1 MEVVLKEDIENL
13 GHMGDVVKVKDGYAR
28 NYLLPR
34 GLVVLANKKNL
45 KALEH
50 EQRMIAQRRERLT
63 KEAQG
68 ISAKLAGVSL
78 EFTAKAG
85 EEGRLFGSVT
95 TMDIEKAL
103 KEQGFDVERRRIVL
117 DAPIKNVGDYEVPI
131 RLRPEV
137 MPSIKVKVVSE
148 DQPEAEA
155 QAAAADGQAEA
166 VSAEAQPAD
175 VVAADAPSGHGEEPA
190 VNVGEEVSKRASDY
204 GRSNL
209 ESPGSA
215 SGER

>member
-1 MEVVLKEDIENL
+1 MEVVLREDIENL

-34 GLVVLANKKNL
+34 GLVVLANNKNL

-68 ISAKLAGVSL
+68 ISDKLAGVSL
-78 EFTAKAG
+78 EFTAKVG

-103 KEQGFDVERRRIVL
+103 KEQGYDVERRRIVL

-148 DQPEAEA
+148 DQPEGEVQAE
-155 QAAAADGQAEA
+155 AADGEA
-166 VSAEAQPAD
+166 PSSEGEEGSAEGDRSEPS
-175 VVAADAPSGHGEEPA
+175 AASE
-190 VNVGEEVSKRASDY
+190 
-204 GRSNL
+204 
-209 ESPGSA
+209 
-215 SGER
+215 

>member
-34 GLVVLANKKNL
+34 GLVVLADKKSL

-50 EQRMIAQRRERLT
+50 EQRMIAQRRERLN

-68 ISAKLAGVSL
+68 MSAQLAKVSL
-78 EFTAKAG
+78 EFAVKVG

-95 TMDIEKAL
+95 NMDIEKAL
-103 KEQGFDVERRRIVL
+103 KEQGVDVERRRIL
-117 DAPIKNVGDYEVPI
+117 LEAPIKSVGEYDVLI

-137 MPSIKVKVVSE
+137 TPSIKVKVVSE
-148 DQPEAEA
+148 DEPEGGEVAAAEA
-155 QAAAADGQAEA
+155 Q
-166 VSAEAQPAD
+166 SAE
-175 VVAADAPSGHGEEPA
+175 VEKGEAPSGDDAETATEPQA
-190 VNVGEEVSKRASDY
+190 T
-204 GRSNL
+204 
-209 ESPGSA
+209 
-215 SGER
+215 

>member
-34 GLVVLANKKNL
+34 GLVVLANNRNL

-68 ISAKLAGVSL
+68 ISDKLAGVSL
-78 EFTAKAG
+78 EFTAKVG

-103 KEQGFDVERRRIVL
+103 KEQGFEVERRRIVL
-117 DAPIKNVGDYEVPI
+117 DAPIKNIGDYEVPI

-137 MPSIKVKVVSE
+137 MPSIKVKVISE
-148 DQPEAEA
+148 DQPEGGEA
-155 QAAAADGQAEA
+155 QAEAADGEAESASAKA
-166 VSAEAQPAD
+166 VDGE
-175 VVAADAPSGHGEEPA
+175 APSSEGEDGSVEGDRNEPSA
-190 VNVGEEVSKRASDY
+190 AS
-204 GRSNL
+204 
-209 ESPGSA
+209 E
-215 SGER
+215 

>member
-34 GLVVLANKKNL
+34 GLVVLANNKNL

-68 ISAKLAGVSL
+68 ISGKLAAVSL
-78 EFTAKAG
+78 EFTAKVG

-103 KEQGFDVERRRIVL
+103 KEQGFEVERRRIVL

-137 MPSIKVKVVSE
+137 MPSIKVKVMSE
-148 DQPEAEA
+148 DQPEGEVQAE
-155 QAAAADGQAEA
+155 AADGEAETASAEA
-166 VSAEAQPAD
+166 VDGEAPSSEDEEGSAEGNRREPS
-175 VVAADAPSGHGEEPA
+175 AASE
-190 VNVGEEVSKRASDY
+190 
-204 GRSNL
+204 
-209 ESPGSA
+209 
-215 SGER
+215 

>member
-50 EQRMIAQRRERLT
+50 EQRMIGQRRERLT

-68 ISAKLAGVSL
+68 ISAQLAGVSL
-78 EFTAKAG
+78 EFAVKVG

-95 TMDIEKAL
+95 NMDIEKAL
-103 KEQGFDVERRRIVL
+103 KEKGFEVERRRIVL
-117 DAPIKNVGDYEVPI
+117 HDPIKQVGDYEVPI

-148 DQPEAEA
+148 DQPEGEEAEA
-155 QAAAADGQAEA
+155 ANAEA
-166 VSAEAQPAD
+166 GETPSGRSEEPSVSA
-175 VVAADAPSGHGEEPA
+175 GEEPSVDTPA
-190 VNVGEEVSKRASDY
+190 AGVKAG
-204 GRSNL
+204 G
-209 ESPGSA
+209 
-215 SGER
+215 

>member
-78 EFTAKAG
+78 EFTAKVG

-95 TMDIEKAL
+95 SMDIEKAL
-103 KEQGFDVERRRIVL
+103 KEQGHDVERRRIVL
-117 DAPIKNVGDYEVPI
+117 HEPIKQVGEYEIPI

-148 DQPEAEA
+148 DEPETVEARAETAAVEATEAEEAEA
-155 QAAAADGQAEA
+155 KSPPAEA
-166 VSAEAQPAD
+166 VRAEA
-175 VVAADAPSGHGEEPA
+175 PS
-190 VNVGEEVSKRASDY
+190 D
-204 GRSNL
+204 
-209 ESPGSA
+209 
-215 SGER
+215 

>member
-34 GLVVLANKKNL
+34 GLVVLANSKNL

-50 EQRMIAQRRERLT
+50 EQRMIGQRRERLT

-68 ISAKLAGVSL
+68 ISDKLAGVSL

-103 KEQGFDVERRRIVL
+103 KEQGFEVERRRIVL
-117 DAPIKNVGDYEVPI
+117 DSPIKNVGNYEVPI

-137 MPSIKVKVVSE
+137 MPSIKVKVMSE
-148 DQPEAEA
+148 DQPEGGEVQAE
-155 QAAAADGQAEA
+155 AADGEAETASAEA
-166 VSAEAQPAD
+166 VDGE
-175 VVAADAPSGHGEEPA
+175 APSGEGEE
-190 VNVGEEVSKRASDY
+190 ASAEGDRNE
-204 GRSNL
+204 RSAKP
-209 ESPGSA
+209 E
-215 SGER
+215 

>member
-34 GLVVLANKKNL
+34 GLVVLANNRNL

-68 ISAKLAGVSL
+68 ISDKLAAVSL
-78 EFTAKAG
+78 EFTAKVG

-117 DAPIKNVGDYEVPI
+117 DAPIKNVGDYDVPI

-137 MPSIKVKVVSE
+137 MPSIKVKVMSE
-148 DQPEAEA
+148 DQPEAG
-155 QAAAADGQAEA
+155 DGEPETHASET
-166 VSAEAQPAD
+166 
-175 VVAADAPSGHGEEPA
+175 GE
-190 VNVGEEVSKRASDY
+190 GET
-204 GRSNL
+204 
-209 ESPGSA
+209 A
-215 SGER
+215 SGDGAVPTAEPQAS

>member
-13 GHMGDVVKVKDGYAR
+13 GHMGEVVKVKDGYAR

-50 EQRMIAQRRERLT
+50 EQRMIGQRRDRLT

-68 ISAKLAGVSL
+68 ISETLSRVSL
-78 EFTAKAG
+78 EFAVKVG

-95 TMDIEKAL
+95 NMDIEKAL
-103 KEQGFDVERRRIVL
+103 KEKGFDVERRRIVL
-117 DAPIKNVGDYEVPI
+117 HDPIKQVGDYEVPI

-137 MPSIKVKVVSE
+137 TPSIKVKVVSE
-148 DQPEAEA
+148 DEPEGGEVETVAVAAEA
-155 QAAAADGQAEA
+155 PPDDE
-166 VSAEAQPAD
+166 
-175 VVAADAPSGHGEEPA
+175 GEEALIGTDEPS
-190 VNVGEEVSKRASDY
+190 ESD
-204 GRSNL
+204 
-209 ESPGSA
+209 
-215 SGER
+215 

>member
-13 GHMGDVVKVKDGYAR
+13 GHMGEVVKVKDGYAR

-50 EQRMIAQRRERLT
+50 EQRMIGQRKERLT

-68 ISAKLAGVSL
+68 ISETLSRVSL
-78 EFTAKAG
+78 EFAVKVG

-95 TMDIEKAL
+95 NMDIEKAL
-103 KEQGFDVERRRIVL
+103 KEKGFEVERRRIVL
-117 DAPIKNVGDYEVPI
+117 HDPIKQVGDYEVPI

-137 MPSIKVKVVSE
+137 TPSIKVKVVSE
-148 DQPEAEA
+148 DGSEGGEAEV
-155 QAAAADGQAEA
+155 A
-166 VSAEAQPAD
+166 VAEAQPAE
-175 VVAADAPSGHGEEPA
+175 VEKGEAPPGDGAEPA
-190 VNVGEEVSKRASDY
+190 TEPQST
-204 GRSNL
+204 
-209 ESPGSA
+209 
-215 SGER
+215 

>member
-34 GLVVLANKKNL
+34 GLVVLANNKNL

-68 ISAKLAGVSL
+68 ISDKLAGVSL
-78 EFTAKAG
+78 EFTAKVG

-103 KEQGFDVERRRIVL
+103 KEQGFEVERRRIVL

-148 DQPEAEA
+148 DQSEGGEVPAE
-155 QAAAADGQAEA
+155 AADGEAEA
-166 VSAEAQPAD
+166 VSADAVDGE
-175 VVAADAPSGHGEEPA
+175 APSSEGEE
-190 VNVGEEVSKRASDY
+190 
-204 GRSNL
+204 
-209 ESPGSA
+209 GSA
-215 SGER
+215 EGDRSEPSAASE

>member
-34 GLVVLANKKNL
+34 GLVVLANNRNL

-50 EQRMIAQRRERLT
+50 EQRMIGQRRERLT

-68 ISAKLAGVSL
+68 ISDKLAGVSL
-78 EFTAKAG
+78 EFTAKVG

-137 MPSIKVKVVSE
+137 MPSIKVKVTSE
-148 DQPEAEA
+148 DQPEEGEVQAE
-155 QAAAADGQAEA
+155 AADGETETASAGA
-166 VSAEAQPAD
+166 VEGE
-175 VVAADAPSGHGEEPA
+175 APSGEGEE
-190 VNVGEEVSKRASDY
+190 
-204 GRSNL
+204 
-209 ESPGSA
+209 GSA
-215 SGER
+215 EGDRSEPSAASE

>member
-1 MEVVLKEDIENL
+1 MEVVLKEDMENL

-34 GLVVLANKKNL
+34 GLVVPADKKSL

-68 ISAKLAGVSL
+68 ISDKLAGVSL
-78 EFTAKAG
+78 EFAVKVG

-95 TMDIEKAL
+95 NMDIEKAL
-103 KEQGFDVERRRIVL
+103 KEKGFEVERRRIVL
-117 DAPIKNVGDYEVPI
+117 EAPIKAVGDYEVPI

-137 MPSIKVKVVSE
+137 TPSIKVRVVSE
-148 DQPEAEA
+148 DEPEAVEAEA
-155 QAAAADGQAEA
+155 AAAEPTVAADGEA
-166 VSAEAQPAD
+166 P
-175 VVAADAPSGHGEEPA
+175 
-190 VNVGEEVSKRASDY
+190 
-204 GRSNL
+204 
-209 ESPGSA
+209 
-215 SGER
+215 

>member
-34 GLVVLANKKNL
+34 GLVVLANNKNL

-68 ISAKLAGVSL
+68 ISDKLAGVSL
-78 EFTAKAG
+78 EFTAKVG

-103 KEQGFDVERRRIVL
+103 KEQGYEVERRRIVL

-148 DQPEAEA
+148 DQSEGGEVPAE
-155 QAAAADGQAEA
+155 AADGEAEA
-166 VSAEAQPAD
+166 VSADAVDGE
-175 VVAADAPSGHGEEPA
+175 APSSEGEE
-190 VNVGEEVSKRASDY
+190 
-204 GRSNL
+204 
-209 ESPGSA
+209 GSA
-215 SGER
+215 EGDRSEPSAASE

>member
-34 GLVVLANKKNL
+34 GLVVVANKKNL

-63 KEAQG
+63 QEAHG
-68 ISAKLAGVSL
+68 VGDKLAGVSL
-78 EFTAKAG
+78 EFAAKVG

-95 TMDIEKAL
+95 AMDIEKAL
-103 KEQGFDVERRRIVL
+103 KERGFEVERRRIVL
-117 DAPIKNVGDYEVPI
+117 DAPIKNVGDYQVPI

-137 MPSIKVKVVSE
+137 TSSIKVKVVSE
-148 DQPEAEA
+148 DQPEGGDGEV
-155 QAAAADGQAEA
+155 AAASRPAESGDTETLA
-166 VSAEAQPAD
+166 VEAQPA
-175 VVAADAPSGHGEEPA
+175 ATGEE
-190 VNVGEEVSKRASDY
+190 ESDENN
-204 GRSNL
+204 SNTL
-209 ESPGSA
+209 IS
-215 SGER
+215 

>member
-68 ISAKLAGVSL
+68 VSAKLAGVSL
-78 EFTAKAG
+78 EFTAKVG

-103 KEQGFDVERRRIVL
+103 KDQGFDVERRRIVL

-148 DQPEAEA
+148 DGPEAEA
-155 QAAAADGQAEA
+155 PAAATDGQAEA
-166 VSAEAQPAD
+166 VSAEAHPT
-175 VVAADAPSGHGEEPA
+175 EA
-190 VNVGEEVSKRASDY
+190 VDDEA
-204 GRSNL
+204 
-209 ESPGSA
+209 A
-215 SGER
+215 SGEGAEPTTEPPVT

>member
-1 MEVVLKEDIENL
+1 MEVVLREDIENL

-34 GLVVLANKKNL
+34 CLVVLANSKNL

-68 ISAKLAGVSL
+68 ISDKLAGVSL
-78 EFTAKAG
+78 EFTAKVG

-103 KEQGFDVERRRIVL
+103 KEQGYDVERRRIVL

-148 DQPEAEA
+148 DEPEGEVQA
-155 QAAAADGQAEA
+155 QAADGEA
-166 VSAEAQPAD
+166 PSSEGEEGSAEGDRSEPS
-175 VVAADAPSGHGEEPA
+175 AASE
-190 VNVGEEVSKRASDY
+190 
-204 GRSNL
+204 
-209 ESPGSA
+209 
-215 SGER
+215 

>member
-34 GLVVLANKKNL
+34 GLVVLADKKNL

-68 ISAKLAGVSL
+68 ISETLSRVSL
-78 EFTAKAG
+78 EFAVKVG
-85 EEGRLFGSVT
+85 EGGRLFGSVT
-95 TMDIEKAL
+95 NMDIEKAL
-103 KEQGFDVERRRIVL
+103 KEKGVEVERRRIVL
-117 DAPIKNVGDYEVPI
+117 EDPIKQVGDYEVPI

-137 MPSIKVKVVSE
+137 MPSIKVRVVSE
-148 DQPEAEA
+148 DGPEA
-155 QAAAADGQAEA
+155 G
-166 VSAEAQPAD
+166 
-175 VVAADAPSGHGEEPA
+175 GGEEPSA
-190 VNVGEEVSKRASDY
+190 GGGPTEPSATSD
-204 GRSNL
+204 
-209 ESPGSA
+209 
-215 SGER
+215 

>member
-34 GLVVLANKKNL
+34 GLVVLADKKNL

-63 KEAQG
+63 KEAHG
-68 ISAKLAGVSL
+68 ISETLSRVSL
-78 EFTAKAG
+78 KFAVKVG

-95 TMDIEKAL
+95 NMDIEKAL
-103 KEQGFDVERRRIVL
+103 KEKGFEVERRRIVL
-117 DAPIKNVGDYEVPI
+117 QDPIKQVGDYEVPI

-137 MPSIKVKVVSE
+137 MPSIKVRVVSE
-148 DQPEAEA
+148 DGPEGGEAEV
-155 QAAAADGQAEA
+155 AA
-166 VSAEAQPAD
+166 AEAQPAE
-175 VVAADAPSGHGEEPA
+175 VEKGEAPSGDGAEPA
-190 VNVGEEVSKRASDY
+190 TEPQST
-204 GRSNL
+204 
-209 ESPGSA
+209 
-215 SGER
+215 

>member
-78 EFTAKAG
+78 EFTAKVG

-95 TMDIEKAL
+95 SMDIEKAL
-103 KEQGFDVERRRIVL
+103 KEKGHDVERRRIVL
-117 DAPIKNVGDYEVPI
+117 HEPIKQVGEYEIPI

-148 DQPEAEA
+148 DEPETGETET
-155 QAAAADGQAEA
+155 AA
-166 VSAEAQPAD
+166 AEAQPD
-175 VVAADAPSGHGEEPA
+175 EVAAVEASAGDGEDVAPAGEETSTEPPA
-190 VNVGEEVSKRASDY
+190 T
-204 GRSNL
+204 
-209 ESPGSA
+209 
-215 SGER
+215 SG

>member
-34 GLVVLANKKNL
+34 GLVVLANNKNL

-50 EQRMIAQRRERLT
+50 EQRMISQRRERLT

-68 ISAKLAGVSL
+68 ISDKLAGVSL
-78 EFTAKAG
+78 EFTAKVG

-103 KEQGFDVERRRIVL
+103 KEQGYNVERRRIVL

-148 DQPEAEA
+148 DQPEGGEIQAE
-155 QAAAADGQAEA
+155 AADGEAETA
-166 VSAEAQPAD
+166 STEVVDGEALSDEGEGASVEGNRNEPSA
-175 VVAADAPSGHGEEPA
+175 
-190 VNVGEEVSKRASDY
+190 AS
-204 GRSNL
+204 
-209 ESPGSA
+209 E
-215 SGER
+215 

>member
-1 MEVVLKEDIENL
+1 MKVIFLEDVAGAADAGEVKE
-13 GHMGDVVKVKDGYAR
+13 VKNGFAR

-34 GLVVLANKKNL
+34 GLVVLANNKNL

-68 ISAKLAGVSL
+68 ISDKLAGVSL
-78 EFTAKAG
+78 EFTAKVG

-103 KEQGFDVERRRIVL
+103 KEQGYEVERRRIVL

-148 DQPEAEA
+148 DQSEGGEVPAE
-155 QAAAADGQAEA
+155 AADGEAEA
-166 VSAEAQPAD
+166 VSADAVDGE
-175 VVAADAPSGHGEEPA
+175 APSSEGEE
-190 VNVGEEVSKRASDY
+190 
-204 GRSNL
+204 
-209 ESPGSA
+209 GSA
-215 SGER
+215 EGDRSEPSAASE

>member
-1 MEVVLKEDIENL
+1 MEVVLREDIENL

-34 GLVVLANKKNL
+34 GLVVLANNKNL

-50 EQRMIAQRRERLT
+50 EQRMIGQRRERLT

-68 ISAKLAGVSL
+68 ISDKLAGVSL
-78 EFTAKAG
+78 EFTAKVG

-103 KEQGFDVERRRIVL
+103 KEQGFEVERRRIVL

-137 MPSIKVKVVSE
+137 MPSIKVKVMSE
-148 DQPEAEA
+148 DQPEGGEVQAE
-155 QAAAADGQAEA
+155 AADGEAETASAEA
-166 VSAEAQPAD
+166 VDGE
-175 VVAADAPSGHGEEPA
+175 APSGEGEE
-190 VNVGEEVSKRASDY
+190 ASAEGDRNE
-204 GRSNL
+204 RSA
-209 ESPGSA
+209 EP
-215 SGER
+215 E

>member
-50 EQRMIAQRRERLT
+50 EQRMIGQRRERLT

-68 ISAKLAGVSL
+68 ISAQLAGVSL
-78 EFTAKAG
+78 EFAVKVG

-95 TMDIEKAL
+95 NMDIEKAL
-103 KEQGFDVERRRIVL
+103 KEKGYDVERRRIVL
-117 DAPIKNVGDYEVPI
+117 HDPIKQVGDYEVPI

-148 DQPEAEA
+148 DGPEAVETETVAAEPQPAEAEA
-155 QAAAADGQAEA
+155 PVVEGEEVA
-166 VSAEAQPAD
+166 PA
-175 VVAADAPSGHGEEPA
+175 GEEPSTEPPA
-190 VNVGEEVSKRASDY
+190 T
-204 GRSNL
+204 
-209 ESPGSA
+209 
-215 SGER
+215 SG